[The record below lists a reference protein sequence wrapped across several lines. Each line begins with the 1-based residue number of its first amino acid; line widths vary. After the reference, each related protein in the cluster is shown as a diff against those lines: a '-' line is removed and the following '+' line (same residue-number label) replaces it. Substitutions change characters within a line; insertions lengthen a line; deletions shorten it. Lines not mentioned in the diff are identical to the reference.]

1 MTEQERIAQ
10 SALGRLKWPLR
21 LTRAG
26 IAAERIT
33 RGFWPVWTILFGV
46 FAAFAFGLQDVL
58 SLEVLWI
65 GGVATIVAFVWALVR
80 GILRFR
86 WPTEAEAMDRLDLDL
101 PGRPIAT
108 LSDRQAIGAG
118 DAGAAAVWIAHVRR
132 MADRT
137 RAARPPA
144 PDLRVA
150 ARDPFALRYAAL
162 TALVLAT
169 LFGSLWRVTEA
180 ASIAKGGV
188 AASTAG
194 GPSWEAWVE
203 PPAYTGKPS
212 LYLNE
217 VTADAIEVPEG
228 SSVTVRLY
236 GQPGAVTLTETVS
249 APKPPAPPASPSV
262 PLNAAKPEAAQADA
276 STADTTPDAPAQ
288 PPVFEVARSGT
299 IAIDGTG
306 GRSWA
311 VTVLADKAPTVE
323 LSGDIKRDADGRMT
337 QPFAAKD
344 DYGVV
349 AGKATFT
356 LDLAAIKRRYGLTVD
371 PEPREDLVF
380 DLPMP
385 ISGGRADFSE
395 ALVEDASKH
404 PWANLPVKM
413 TLTVED
419 GRAQQGTI
427 EPKSLSLPGR
437 RFFDPVANAV
447 IELRRDLLWNRA
459 NGARTLQV
467 LKAITNRPEQL
478 VQNER
483 AYLML
488 RVAMRRLESALS
500 QGPISVTMRDEIAED
515 FWKIAELIEDG
526 GLSNALARMQQ
537 AQERL
542 SEAMKNGASPA
553 EIQRLM
559 DELKQ
564 ATDDYI
570 QMLAQNMERKKGDG
584 TDERDMSQNQQ
595 QMQTI
600 TGDQIQQ
607 MMDQIQKLM
616 EEGRMAEAQEL
627 LDQLQRLMENLKVT
641 EGQGQG
647 QQGPGGKGMQD
658 LQNTLRDQQGLSDDT
673 FGQLQ
678 DQFDPGA
685 NQPGQRPGQP
695 RGQPGKP
702 GGLDGEDMGQGD
714 PQGGEQGSLAQRQ
727 QALRDQLRQQQQ
739 GQLPGEGTPEGE
751 AARKALQDAERA
763 MNDAEQALRD
773 QDLPGALDRQ
783 AEAIDRLR
791 EGLRGL
797 GEAFA
802 RQNPDRQGTQGDA
815 KGEAQNE
822 VPRDPLGRAAGANGQ
837 LGTDEAL
844 LQGKDIYR
852 RAQDLLDEIRRRS
865 ADQTRPSPERD
876 YLRRLLDV
884 F

>member
-1 MTEQERIAQ
+1 
-10 SALGRLKWPLR
+10 
-21 LTRAG
+21 
-26 IAAERIT
+26 
-33 RGFWPVWTILFGV
+33 
-46 FAAFAFGLQDVL
+46 
-58 SLEVLWI
+58 
-65 GGVATIVAFVWALVR
+65 
-80 GILRFR
+80 
-86 WPTEAEAMDRLDLDL
+86 
-101 PGRPIAT
+101 
-108 LSDRQAIGAG
+108 
-118 DAGAAAVWIAHVRR
+118 
-132 MADRT
+132 
-137 RAARPPA
+137 
-144 PDLRVA
+144 
-150 ARDPFALRYAAL
+150 
-162 TALVLAT
+162 
-169 LFGSLWRVTEA
+169 
-180 ASIAKGGV
+180 
-188 AASTAG
+188 
-194 GPSWEAWVE
+194 
-203 PPAYTGKPS
+203 
-212 LYLNE
+212 
-217 VTADAIEVPEG
+217 
-228 SSVTVRLY
+228 
-236 GQPGAVTLTETVS
+236 
-249 APKPPAPPASPSV
+249 
-262 PLNAAKPEAAQADA
+262 
-276 STADTTPDAPAQ
+276 
-288 PPVFEVARSGT
+288 
-299 IAIDGTG
+299 
-306 GRSWA
+306 
-311 VTVLADKAPTVE
+311 
-323 LSGDIKRDADGRMT
+323 
-337 QPFAAKD
+337 
-344 DYGVV
+344 
-349 AGKATFT
+349 
-356 LDLAAIKRRYGLTVD
+356 
-371 PEPREDLVF
+371 
-380 DLPMP
+380 MP
-385 ISGGRADFSE
+385 ISGNRADFTE

-404 PWANLPVKM
+404 PWANLPV
-413 TLTVED
+413 TLTFTVED
-419 GRAQQGTI
+419 GRAQTGTT

-437 RFFDPVANAV
+437 RFFDPLANAV
-447 IELRRDLLWNRA
+447 IELRRDLLWTRE

-500 QGPISVTMRDEIAED
+500 QGLISPDMRDELAED

-570 QMLAQNMERKKGDG
+570 QMLAQNMERREGDG

-595 QMQTI
+595 QGQQI

-607 MMDQIQKLM
+607 MMDEIQRLM

-627 LDQLQRLMENLKVT
+627 LDQLQRLMENLRVT

-685 NQPGQRPGQP
+685 NQPGQQPGQ
-695 RGQPGKP
+695 QPGDRQGTGP
-702 GGLDGEDMGQGD
+702 GSGQEGFDGED
-714 PQGGEQGSLAQRQ
+714 PGGGTLSQRQ
-727 QALRDQLRQQQQ
+727 QALRDQLRRQQQ

-751 AARKALQDAERA
+751 AARQALRDAERA
-763 MNDAEQALRD
+763 MDEAEQALRN

-802 RQNPDRQGTQGDA
+802 RQNPNRQGEQADA
-815 KGEAQNE
+815 EGQAQNE

-837 LGTDEAL
+837 LGTDESL
-844 LQGKDIYR
+844 LPGQDIYR

-865 ADQTRPSPERD
+865 SEQTRPSPERD